1 MPPKGPSLSSALR
14 PYRGW
19 LALLVVLT
27 IAANAIGLAIPKFV
41 AQNIDAYSD
50 GSYSVQGVL
59 LPFIGIIVAVFA
71 FTYIQSLVQI
81 YISEIAARDLRT
93 KLIEKI
99 SHQSFSYIQKAT
111 PEKLLTNLTSDTDAI
126 KQYVAMAIPSI
137 VSSLSLIIG
146 SSILLIITDWKL
158 ALVVLSVVPVIGG
171 TFFIIIRRVRALF
184 KVAQEIID
192 RLNKVINESI
202 LASSLIRIVHAEQTE
217 FHKFEKANGD
227 ARELGLKILSNF
239 AALIPI
245 ITFVASLASLAI
257 LLLGGQYVIN
267 SEMTLGSLAAFNT
280 YLGLLIFPIIM
291 IGFMSNLIAQSTA
304 SYGRI
309 AEVLTAQ
316 TDTTSGNIISDL
328 SGNIAVKNIEL
339 KAGEKYVLKNI
350 SFDITPGSRTA
361 IIGPTGSGKTQ
372 LLYLLTGLIQP
383 TAGEILFDGHPL
395 AQFNQEHFLK
405 QIGMVFEDSII
416 FNMTFRENIAFN
428 QQRTADSDLDKPL
441 QTAELTDFIK
451 TLPEKLDTIASERGS
466 SLSGGQKQRLM
477 LARAL
482 AINPKILL
490 LDDFT
495 ARVDTN
501 TEQKI
506 LSNLKHNYPKL
517 TLVSVTQKVSS
528 VQNYDQI
535 IVLMEGELIAKG
547 THQELIEKSPEYVQ
561 IYNSQR
567 STNSY
572 ELRAE

>member
-501 TEQKI
+501 
-506 LSNLKHNYPKL
+506 
-517 TLVSVTQKVSS
+517 
-528 VQNYDQI
+528 
-535 IVLMEGELIAKG
+535 
-547 THQELIEKSPEYVQ
+547 
-561 IYNSQR
+561 
-567 STNSY
+567 
-572 ELRAE
+572 